1 MQFIYLGETKVCKER
16 MKELIKVAKNL
27 EINQLINE
35 VEVGKPENDSPEQ
48 GQRYCR
54 KDTKEIKQKKGVC
67 VWKSSNK
74 PN

>member
-1 MQFIYLGETKVCKER
+1 
-16 MKELIKVAKNL
+16 MKLS
-27 EINQLINE
+27 
-35 VEVGKPENDSPEQ
+35 SPEQ

>member
-1 MQFIYLGETKVCKER
+1 MV
-16 MKELIKVAKNL
+16 MKYQVLK
-27 EINQLINE
+27 
-35 VEVGKPENDSPEQ
+35 Q

-54 KDTKEIKQKKGVC
+54 KDTKEIKQKKGAG